1 MQGLAMNCT
10 QHSLK
15 KRTSQGFTL
24 IELMTTLALL
34 AILMLVAGPNMSDWQ
49 KNQHIRGTAET
60 LQSAI
65 QTART
70 EAITRN
76 RPVSFWLVTP
86 SAASA
91 STLDNSCALSNS
103 SSSWAISVNNPA
115 GKCLASPSIS
125 DSPLMVEARAGSGNV
140 AVAAYASRNNNT
152 PANAIRFDSY
162 GRIISSTQGTGP
174 IARIEIKEP
183 LDMQNSNTADKFRSL
198 RITIDGSGAT
208 RLCDPALPIDGS
220 DPRRCM

>member
-1 MQGLAMNCT
+1 MNRA
-10 QHSLK
+10 HKASPPS
-15 KRTSQGFTL
+15 RGQGFTL
-24 IELMTTLALL
+24 VELMTTLAWL
-34 AILMLVAGPNMSDWQ
+34 AILMLIASPFMADWQ

-76 RPVSFWLVTP
+76 RPVGFWLVTP
-86 SAASA
+86 GASSAAA
-91 STLDNSCALSNS
+91 LDNSCRLTHM

-115 GKCLASPSIS
+115 GKCLAAPSAS
-125 DSPLMVEARAGSGNV
+125 QDPLMVEAKAGSSNV
-140 AVAAYASRNNNT
+140 AIAAFSSQAIGNTT
-152 PANAIRFDSY
+152 PATAIRFDSY
-162 GRIISSTQGTGP
+162 GRVISSAQGAAP

-183 LDMQNSNTADKFRSL
+183 IDMQSTNTADRFRSL
-198 RITIDGSGAT
+198 RLTIDGSGAT
-208 RLCDPALPIDGS
+208 RLCDPALPETGS